1 MKIVLASQSPRRR
14 ELLQKAGIS
23 FSIRNIEIS
32 EEIYTEENP
41 QDYVL
46 RMAETKAKEGAKH
59 EENALVIGADTIVCI
74 DNEILGKP
82 KDKEDAAEI
91 LNKIKGRTHLVY
103 TGVSLNIS
111 KSEKTVSFVEKTE
124 VHFAE
129 MTDKEISDYIETGE
143 PMDKAGAYGI
153 QDKGALFVKRINGCF
168 YNVMGLPLRRVYE
181 ELNILTEGEEIER
194 KELEQTHYNER
205 LSRGE

>member
-32 EEIYTEENP
+32 EEIYKEENP

-82 KDKEDAAEI
+82 KDKEDAAKI

>member
-1 MKIVLASQSPRRR
+1 MKIILASQSPRRR
-14 ELLQKAGIS
+14 ELLQKAGIP

-32 EEIYTEENP
+32 EEIYKEEKP

-46 RMAETKAKEGAKH
+46 RMAETKAKEGAQQ
-59 EENALVIGADTIVCI
+59 EENAIVIGADTIVCI

-82 KDKEDAAEI
+82 KDKEDAANI
-91 LNKIKGRTHLVY
+91 LKKIKGRKHLVY
-103 TGVSLNIS
+103 TGVSLNMN
-111 KSEKTVSFVEKTE
+111 KSEKIVSFVEKTE

-129 MTDKEISDYIETGE
+129 MSEEEISDYIETGE

-153 QDKGALFVKRINGCF
+153 QDKGALFVKKINGCF

-181 ELNILTEGEEIER
+181 ELNILTEGENIER
-194 KELEQTHYNER
+194 EELE
-205 LSRGE
+205 

>member
-14 ELLQKAGIS
+14 ELLQKAGIP
-23 FSIRNIEIS
+23 FSVRNIEIS
-32 EEIYTEENP
+32 EEIYKEENP